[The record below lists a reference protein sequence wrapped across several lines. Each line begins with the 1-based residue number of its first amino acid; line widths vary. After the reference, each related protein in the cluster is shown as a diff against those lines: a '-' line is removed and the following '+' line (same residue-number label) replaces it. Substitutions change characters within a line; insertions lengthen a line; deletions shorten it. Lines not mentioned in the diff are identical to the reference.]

1 MNIDPLKKIE
11 KTKSS
16 ESKKSSASVSANKLL
31 FERLMASQ
39 GIDSVNE
46 IEQQDD
52 EFEALQDLHKQFVA
66 SVNHEINNPLCV
78 VRGMAELIK
87 DDNLTEVKKRIMA
100 DSDQISGEIRD
111 FTNRDI
117 VDVGKGCKN
126 SPLNEITFR
135 QDLVGCYLHKVIGA
149 FTAKVSHYLDD
160 MERILQIDAEQTA
173 LNSPEFDRVKNTLK
187 TIRKHAER
195 IREIIVKLEELLP
208 DDIETTDYLH
218 ELKMVHLRDDNP
230 HI

>member
-16 ESKKSSASVSANKLL
+16 ESKKTSSANKLL
-31 FERLMASQ
+31 FDRLMASQ
-39 GIDSVNE
+39 GIEAASE
-46 IEQQDD
+46 IEERGDD
-52 EFEALQDLHKQFVA
+52 FEDLQDLHKQFVT

-87 DDNLTEVKKRIMA
+87 DDDMSEVKKRIMD
-100 DSDQISGEIRD
+100 DSDQISIEIRD
-111 FTNRDI
+111 FNNKNI

-126 SPLNEITFR
+126 SPLNEIAFR

-149 FTAKVSHYLDD
+149 FTARVSQYLDD
-160 MERILQIDAEQTA
+160 MENILRIDAGKSA
-173 LNSPEFDRVKNTLK
+173 PSSPEYDRVKNTLK

-195 IREIIVKLEELLP
+195 IREIISKLEELLP
-208 DDIETTDYLH
+208 SDIETMTYLQ